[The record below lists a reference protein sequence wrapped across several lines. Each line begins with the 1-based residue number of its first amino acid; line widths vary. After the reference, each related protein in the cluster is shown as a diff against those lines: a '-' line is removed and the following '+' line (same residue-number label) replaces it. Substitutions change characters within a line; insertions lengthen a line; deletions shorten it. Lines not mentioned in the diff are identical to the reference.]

1 MQKKYTLSLIV
12 ILCALFLCVLI
23 LLQYQAYLG
32 REEIINGVT
41 YVNEYLSVNYMN
53 GKSFQIKEEQ
63 KDIEFS
69 ITNQSDEPILYY
81 IHFTNMKGT
90 EKASYEIT
98 SSEKSFQKIEDN
110 FTKTIIVS
118 RYELKPHETH
128 RYQMHINNPDLSTIE
143 FDLDIDIDEKDS
155 SFSSTILAQN
165 EFSEDSNATGLI
177 RKEEQYGEIYYF
189 RGNVLNN
196 YVSFAGLTW
205 RIIKINED
213 KTVKLVLNNTTEEM
227 LKMRE
232 ESTEEKVSFQTSL
245 LSQHLEEWYKIYLE
259 NVDSSISSTLYCFD
273 DSIMTD
279 ENNRIEYLS
288 EVRLFKENFPTNA
301 CGGTTISQKIALMTA
316 DEVMFAGGTQ
326 EENKDYYLYLDSIPG
341 SWWTMTP
348 NKKENDEMS
357 YIVVAT
363 NGALEK
369 DHKETNELF
378 VRPVITLT
386 KKTEVTGTGTIT
398 DPYTVK

>member
-363 NGALEK
+363 
-369 DHKETNELF
+369 
-378 VRPVITLT
+378 
-386 KKTEVTGTGTIT
+386 TI
-398 DPYTVK
+398 